1 MKELND
7 LINQL
12 KFFGIK
18 EGLEYRLT
26 QAMKDNTSY
35 QDFLTLLFEDER
47 LYRENCRSSKLRKR
61 AKFKDRASLEEF
73 DCSTQRGVSKSM
85 IRQMQTLHF
94 MNSYE
99 NLIFYGQ
106 TGAGKSYLAQAIG
119 HTACQ
124 SGKETLFISVNILF
138 HQIQAAEKS
147 GTYLSFLQRMAKAQ
161 LLILDDF
168 ALRNYTHQEAT
179 ILYQILDDRY
189 HKASTIITSQVKPLG
204 WKNLFEDPV
213 IAEAIINRM
222 SSCAHSIELKNGN
235 YRNNH
240 SPKKK
245 ITIDEIG

>member
-1 MKELND
+1 MKILNELVNH
-7 LINQL
+7 L

-18 EGLEYRLT
+18 ETLDYRLT
-26 QAMKDNTSY
+26 EAMKDNISY
-35 QDFLTLLFEDER
+35 QDFLTLIFEDER
-47 LYRENCRSSKLRKR
+47 LYRDNHKSDKLRKR

-73 DCSTQRGVSKSM
+73 EASAQRGVNKSM
-85 IRQMQTLHF
+85 IKQMQTLHF
-94 MNSYE
+94 MNNHE

-124 SGKETLFISVNILF
+124 SGRETLFVSVNLLF

-147 GTYLSFLQRMAKAQ
+147 GTYLNFLQRMAKAH

-179 ILYQILDDRY
+179 ILYQIIDDRY
-189 HKASTIITSQVKPLG
+189 HKSSTIITSQVKPQG
-204 WKNLFEDPV
+204 WNSLFEDPV
-213 IAEAIINRM
+213 IAEAIIDRI

-235 YRNNH
+235 YRKNH

-245 ITIDEIG
+245 LTVDGNE